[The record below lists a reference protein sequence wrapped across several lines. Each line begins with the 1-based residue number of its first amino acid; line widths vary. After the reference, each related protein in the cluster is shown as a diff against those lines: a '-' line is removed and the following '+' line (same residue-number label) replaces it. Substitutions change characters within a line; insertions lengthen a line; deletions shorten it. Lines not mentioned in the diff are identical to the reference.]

1 LDSGDTRFKSLQRV
15 GCSAL
20 SFCVF
25 PQFFLTNAEQFLVIG
40 YNRLPNVV
48 IEWLAIPLWLW
59 EDTVQISSRKPVIL
73 SLSWGSSV
81 CTGKIGIIP

>member
-25 PQFFLTNAEQFLVIG
+25 PQLFLTNAEQFLVTG
-40 YNRLPNVV
+40 HNRLPNVV
-48 IEWLAIPLWLW
+48 IEWLAIPL
-59 EDTVQISSRKPVIL
+59 
-73 SLSWGSSV
+73 
-81 CTGKIGIIP
+81 